1 MKCIVN
7 LLDDEK
13 FETELAV
20 SSHSMLSAEIVRHL
34 CVVMRIVNTDSWS
47 DLKSVECAALPL
59 AIARSF
65 KLY

>member
-20 SSHSMLSAEIVRHL
+20 SSHSMLSSEIVRHS
-34 CVVMRIVNTDSWS
+34 CVVMQIVNTDSWS
-47 DLKSVECAALPL
+47 D
-59 AIARSF
+59 F
-65 KLY
+65 KIR

>member
-20 SSHSMLSAEIVRHL
+20 SSHDMLSSEIVRHS
-34 CVVMRIVNTDSWS
+34 CVVMRTVNTDSWS
-47 DLKSVECAALPL
+47 D
-59 AIARSF
+59 F
-65 KLY
+65 KITPTVCIDSPHHNT

>member
-20 SSHSMLSAEIVRHL
+20 SEILLVRIDTLLL
-34 CVVMRIVNTDSWS
+34 CYF
-47 DLKSVECAALPL
+47 LL
-59 AIARSF
+59 
-65 KLY
+65 

>member
-20 SSHSMLSAEIVRHL
+20 SSRDMLLSEIVRHS
-34 CVVMRIVNTDSWS
+34 CVVMQIVNTDS
-47 DLKSVECAALPL
+47 
-59 AIARSF
+59 
-65 KLY
+65 